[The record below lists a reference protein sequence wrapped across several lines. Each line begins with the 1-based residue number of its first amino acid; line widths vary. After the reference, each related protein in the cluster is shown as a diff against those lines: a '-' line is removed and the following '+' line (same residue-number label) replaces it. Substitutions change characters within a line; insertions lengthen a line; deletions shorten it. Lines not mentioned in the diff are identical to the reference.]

1 MNNPNDVTHIDD
13 DGGRYSYL
21 GENTYSVW
29 MDNEKIP
36 YWREMPHNNI
46 ECASNIRSVSDVKR
60 IEELEKELN
69 LTKDIIV
76 AHQIADE
83 TGYIDGVG
91 WVENWSEMEETVTK
105 LVEAHNLVQQS
116 NGCFE
121 AISEINSQFV
131 NGASFVLV
139 RDVNNFGVKKQLQAK
154 ALKDKL

>member
-1 MNNPNDVTHIDD
+1 MSERFAFYNTKLNSQIGRKLHDGDDAMDETEAERVLNDLWN
-13 DGGRYSYL
+13 SYKD
-21 GENTYSVW
+21 S
-29 MDNEKIP
+29 
-36 YWREMPHNNI
+36 I
-46 ECASNIRSVSDVKR
+46 ER
-60 IEELEKELN
+60 IAELEKELN

-83 TGYIDGVG
+83 TGYINGVG

-131 NGASFVLV
+131 NGALFVLV

>member
-1 MNNPNDVTHIDD
+1 MSERFAFYNTKLNSQIGRKLHDGDDAMDETEAERVLNDLWN
-13 DGGRYSYL
+13 SYKD
-21 GENTYSVW
+21 S
-29 MDNEKIP
+29 
-36 YWREMPHNNI
+36 I
-46 ECASNIRSVSDVKR
+46 ER
-60 IEELEKELN
+60 IAELEKELN

-131 NGASFVLV
+131 NGALFVLV

>member
-1 MNNPNDVTHIDD
+1 MNAQLLAL
-13 DGGRYSYL
+13 S
-21 GENTYSVW
+21 
-29 MDNEKIP
+29 DNQQ
-36 YWREMPHNNI
+36 
-46 ECASNIRSVSDVKR
+46 KR
-60 IEELEKELN
+60 IAELEKTLKDTAIIWGGKLQELEKELN
-69 LTKDIIV
+69 LTKNIIV

-83 TGYIDGVG
+83 TGYINGVG